1 MHSTSD
7 SLRRP
12 KCARCRNHGLISW
25 LKGHKRSCQYRDCD
39 CAKCNLIQERQ
50 RVMAAQVA
58 LKRQQAA
65 EEVIALNMRVV
76 ATGDDVPHLPQGPI
90 VGLPHGGGRGD
101 RGQESNAERRVR
113 GKEDIL

>member
-1 MHSTSD
+1 
-7 SLRRP
+7 
-12 KCARCRNHGLISW
+12 
-25 LKGHKRSCQYRDCD
+25 
-39 CAKCNLIQERQ
+39 
-50 RVMAAQVA
+50 MAAQVA

-65 EEVIALNMRVV
+65 EEAIALNMRVL